1 MCHRLSFTVNSA
13 VLCILNK
20 HKLWSYIYT
29 VCAFIWKEIY
39 IIWSLEGAGWHIYW
53 WWKAEINL
61 QSVWCQCLW
70 MSTKSQGY
78 EICCLCLCTAHR
90 LSTQARLTTPSA
102 YNHSAVDPETVS
114 LTSSGSTHIPP
125 ELCRLPNGSWIKTI
139 PLNSFLLYLAK
150 LVQLLLAQGQ
160 MTKIW
165 TEDLQGAASIL
176 KSVQW
181 QAFTVSFLFSWLL
194 MWFENVPAIYQC
206 LSLVPPHAPP
216 HQWHALPH
224 TVCQRAWDT
233 HSVTISTSPT

>member
-114 LTSSGSTHIPP
+114 LTSD
-125 ELCRLPNGSWIKTI
+125 RL
-139 PLNSFLLYLAK
+139 
-150 LVQLLLAQGQ
+150 QGQ
-160 MTKIW
+160 PIFHLSFAGCLMAHESKQYHWILFFYIW
-165 TEDLQGAASIL
+165 QNLYNYCWHKVRWQKSEL
-176 KSVQW
+176 KTFKEQ
-181 QAFTVSFLFSWLL
+181 
-194 MWFENVPAIYQC
+194 
-206 LSLVPPHAPP
+206 
-216 HQWHALPH
+216 HQ
-224 TVCQRAWDT
+224 
-233 HSVTISTSPT
+233 S